1 MMYIYYYIHTEY
13 GWDRAKGS
21 TRGMDVSI
29 KVGQEIRLNIYE
41 FSLFDF
47 DDG

>member
-1 MMYIYYYIHTEY
+1 MGQGE
-13 GWDRAKGS
+13 GVA
-21 TRGMDVSI
+21 VSI

-41 FSLFDF
+41 FSLFGF